1 MERRSFNLRAGVHGR
16 TTRRARAR
24 AISRPRP
31 HSPALR
37 VLLRPA
43 VVRLRRHLS
52 DRVYVPRLAG
62 TAISAIISAV
72 SRRDLGCISCPQDA
86 NFVPFDCPMDH
97 VVSPSAW
104 AKASI
109 RYRDASMLRTSPR
122 FAARGAIVDV
132 AILPREKYDALTCA
146 PRMTAK

>member
-1 MERRSFNLRAGVHGR
+1 MERSFNLRAGVHGR

-43 VVRLRRHLS
+43 VVRLGRHLP
-52 DRVYVPRLAG
+52 DWVYVPRLAG
-62 TAISAIISAV
+62 TAISANISAV
-72 SRRDLGCISCPQDA
+72 SRRDLGYVACPQDA

-104 AKASI
+104 AKAAI
-109 RYRDASMLRTSPR
+109 HYRDASMLRTSPR
-122 FAARGAIVDV
+122 FAAPGAIVDI

-146 PRMTAK
+146 RRITAE